1 MVEEETRKKQTT
13 TTTERKNR
21 TEQESDLA
29 IGHVPNVVV
38 DDDDKT
44 EKFGTIHVGNDE
56 NGEPTAVILDV
67 EAGTTICNNN
77 NNNNNND
84 RNCHHN
90 NNDNDFEKTCSI
102 CLMPYQEG
110 DEVSWSPNDDG
121 SKCPHEF
128 HTECIRAWLLRH
140 KECPMCRKTFL
151 NNDDDNDNDNDDD
164 NDRGSSLV
172 QQEEGNDVEEVVVT
186 VDGPTGAPPSHN
198 DAVRDDEYRSE
209 VNGHDNDDS
218 VVDDDNDQNAG
229 GNRTDRDEQRLGQ
242 DNGLENETSPQTIVA
257 NDY

>member
-151 NNDDDNDNDNDDD
+151 NNDDDNDNNDDD
-164 NDRGSSLV
+164 NDGGSSLV
-172 QQEEGNDVEEVVVT
+172 QQEQGNVGEVVVVT